1 MVRRRFCLWPSGSGV
16 RARGTQL
23 ALLLSQERVLSHTV
37 CVGALFGA
45 LLVVNLSPDLSG
57 QQPPVQ
63 DVAPTFSAHV
73 APIVYAK
80 CVQCHRPGEVAP
92 MSLINYHEVQP
103 WAGSIRRQL
112 VEQTMPPF
120 HSHSRYGLL
129 VGTPRLTRAEVDTIV
144 RWVDSGAPEG
154 DPALLP
160 ELPLLAVPRRNVPH
174 PTP

>member
-1 MVRRRFCLWPSGSGV
+1 MSFTSCLP
-16 RARGTQL
+16 
-23 ALLLSQERVLSHTV
+23 AL
-37 CVGALFGA
+37 VGALF
-45 LLVVNLSPDLSG
+45 LVNLSQALSG

-63 DVAPTFSAHV
+63 VLAPTFSQHV

-80 CVQCHRPGEVAP
+80 CIQCHRPGEVAP
-92 MSLINYHEVQP
+92 MSLINYQDVKP

-129 VGTPRLTRAEVDTIV
+129 VSTPRLTQAETDTIV
-144 RWVDSGAPEG
+144 RWVDTGALEG

-160 ELPLLAVPRRNVPH
+160 ELPILAPRRNVPRAK
-174 PTP
+174 